1 MHCTVLTYPN
11 PNLCAANGDSV
22 ANTVDPHSGAHSKPY
37 YDDSDP
43 PELFLDSGSDSSSD
57 DDDDLAA
64 TGVWADTHPEGV
76 TVRLTLI
83 NKIIRIL
90 LIDVR

>member
-1 MHCTVLTYPN
+1 
-11 PNLCAANGDSV
+11 V

-57 DDDDLAA
+57 DDDDDLPAS
-64 TGVWADTHPEGV
+64 GVWADGV
-76 TVRLTLI
+76 TVRLTFD
-83 NKIIRIL
+83 K
-90 LIDVR
+90 

>member
-1 MHCTVLTYPN
+1 
-11 PNLCAANGDSV
+11 V

-57 DDDDLAA
+57 DDDDDLPAS
-64 TGVWADTHPEGV
+64 GVWADGV

>member
-1 MHCTVLTYPN
+1 M
-11 PNLCAANGDSV
+11 

-57 DDDDLAA
+57 DDDDDLPA
-64 TGVWADTHPEGV
+64 TGVWAEGV
-76 TVRLTLI
+76 TVRLTFD
-83 NKIIRIL
+83 K
-90 LIDVR
+90 

>member
-1 MHCTVLTYPN
+1 M
-11 PNLCAANGDSV
+11 

-57 DDDDLAA
+57 DDDDDLPAS
-64 TGVWADTHPEGV
+64 GVWADGV

>member
-57 DDDDLAA
+57 DDDDDLPAS
-64 TGVWADTHPEGV
+64 GVWADGV
-76 TVRLTLI
+76 TVGLTFD
-83 NKIIRIL
+83 K
-90 LIDVR
+90 

>member
-1 MHCTVLTYPN
+1 M
-11 PNLCAANGDSV
+11 

-57 DDDDLAA
+57 DDDDDLPA
-64 TGVWADTHPEGV
+64 TGVWAEGV

>member
-11 PNLCAANGDSV
+11 PNLCAAYGDSV
-22 ANTVDPHSGAHSKPY
+22 ANTVDPHSGAHSTPY

-57 DDDDLAA
+57 DDDDGLPAS
-64 TGVWADTHPEGV
+64 GVWADGV
-76 TVRLTLI
+76 TVRLTFD
-83 NKIIRIL
+83 K
-90 LIDVR
+90 